1 MTNTLVLAM
10 DRYPITDR
18 ENRLQDLLNQIFS
31 LCFVAEMLIKLVGL
45 GFKNYA
51 RDRFNLFDALLVVL
65 SLIEMILAL
74 CNVKKG

>member
-1 MTNTLVLAM
+1 M